1 MTIVLFSV
9 VAKRSR
15 TLIGEP
21 RSGKG
26 TILQVGEGLTGSYVS
41 MDLNKWMVD
50 DKAREPLVGRKIIA
64 FPDVRLKEP
73 QWYGPRFD
81 PGGLD
86 YKSVQELLK
95 ITSGDRVTI
104 PRRYIPAWEGV
115 LPGKVWIA
123 SNKMLNFN
131 DRVLPTRFIKLAF
144 EISFLDREDPT
155 LAARLIANELPGI
168 AAQCLPA
175 YHRAKA
181 RGRLIQPKSGA
192 KLAAKIAQ

>member
-1 MTIVLFSV
+1 
-9 VAKRSR
+9 
-15 TLIGEP
+15 
-21 RSGKG
+21 
-26 TILQVGEGLTGSYVS
+26 

-155 LAARLIANELPGI
+155 LAARLIANELRSVCPLII
-168 AAQCLPA
+168 ALK
-175 YHRAKA
+175 RE
-181 RGRLIQPKSGA
+181 GG
-192 KLAAKIAQ
+192 